1 MRFEMLRFDWSIF
14 MQIIESIPKSWRQLV
29 ESKWTDAEIS
39 VWEDKIASIL
49 EEGNH
54 TPDKKNL
61 FKAFEMTNFKGVKVV
76 ILGQDPYP
84 TPGHANGLAF
94 STEDFVQPFP
104 KSLLNIF
111 KELKRSI
118 PEYDLPLTGNLTGWA
133 KQGVLLIN
141 TCLSTEKGTANAH
154 QKKGWEE
161 LTSLFLSEL
170 FKKKKNIVG
179 MFWGNQAKRFIENIT
194 MEDHLILTSSHPS
207 PLSFYRGFS
216 GCNHFSLCNDYMV
229 KNHKKTIDWQT

>member
-1 MRFEMLRFDWSIF
+1 
-14 MQIIESIPKSWRQLV
+14 MQIIQSIPKTWRKLV
-29 ESKWTDAEIS
+29 ESNWSDAEIS
-39 VWEDKIASIL
+39 VWEYKITSIL
-49 EEGNH
+49 KEGNF
-54 TPDKKNL
+54 TPDTRNL
-61 FKAFEMTNFKGVKVV
+61 FKAFELIDFNDVKVV

-84 TPGHANGLAF
+84 TAGCANGLAF

-118 PEYDLPLTGNLTGWA
+118 PEYDFPLTGNLNAWA

-141 TCLSTEKGTANAH
+141 TCLSTKKGIANAH
-154 QKKGWEE
+154 QNRGWEE

-170 FKKKKNIVG
+170 FEKKKNLVG
-179 MFWGNQAKRFIENIT
+179 MFWGNQAKKYIESIDIK
-194 MEDHLILTSSHPS
+194 DHLILTSSHPS
-207 PLSFYRGFS
+207 PLSVYLGFN
-216 GCNHFSLCNDYMV
+216 GCNHFQLCNEYML